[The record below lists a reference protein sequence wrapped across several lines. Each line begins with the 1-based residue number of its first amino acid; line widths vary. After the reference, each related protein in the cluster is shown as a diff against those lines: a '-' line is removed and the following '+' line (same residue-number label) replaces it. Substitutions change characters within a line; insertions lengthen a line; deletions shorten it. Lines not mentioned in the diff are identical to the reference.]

1 MAQSLNDQ
9 DVYLYRSSDPHT
21 AIPDWLPRCS
31 LVSPEARFMA
41 VTILVLSKAPMP
53 PTRAEIA
60 ESMGVDIRTVQ
71 RWLGELR
78 SAGLLSEHQ
87 VGRRVLCVFERPMDD
102 RGVMGDRGVTRH
114 TDHPTHGSPDTR
126 ITHDPQHGDQLSE
139 HQTAPNG
146 AFFENSIGDPPVG
159 VVGVQHDPLID
170 PTAATRAP
178 LKTALGRWL
187 KQAGM
192 NAARDFDSEDLD
204 FETYR
209 RWVLD
214 KRDRGWD
221 WRQIVSTLREAPLVR
236 EEHMAPALADA
247 GADLADAGADL
258 VGDLAEIS
266 ARRELLRQE
275 MIQQLNNRPNTYHGG
290 GK

>member
-87 VGRRVLCVFERPMDD
+87 VGRRVLCVFERPMGDPC
-102 RGVMGDRGVTRH
+102 VMGDRGVTRH
-114 TDHPTHGSPDTR
+114 TDHPTHGSPMTPNMVINYQSIR
-126 ITHDPQHGDQLSE
+126 QR
-139 HQTAPNG
+139 QTAL
-146 AFFENSIGDPPVG
+146 FSKIRSVI
-159 VVGVQHDPLID
+159 L
-170 PTAATRAP
+170 
-178 LKTALGRWL
+178 
-187 KQAGM
+187 
-192 NAARDFDSEDLD
+192 
-204 FETYR
+204 
-209 RWVLD
+209 
-214 KRDRGWD
+214 
-221 WRQIVSTLREAPLVR
+221 PLV
-236 EEHMAPALADA
+236 L
-247 GADLADAGADL
+247 L
-258 VGDLAEIS
+258 VS
-266 ARRELLRQE
+266 N
-275 MIQQLNNRPNTYHGG
+275 MIR
-290 GK
+290 

>member
-1 MAQSLNDQ
+1 
-9 DVYLYRSSDPHT
+9 
-21 AIPDWLPRCS
+21 
-31 LVSPEARFMA
+31 
-41 VTILVLSKAPMP
+41 
-53 PTRAEIA
+53 
-60 ESMGVDIRTVQ
+60 
-71 RWLGELR
+71 
-78 SAGLLSEHQ
+78 
-87 VGRRVLCVFERPMDD
+87 
-102 RGVMGDRGVTRH
+102 
-114 TDHPTHGSPDTR
+114 
-126 ITHDPQHGDQLSE
+126 
-139 HQTAPNG
+139 
-146 AFFENSIGDPPVG
+146 
-159 VVGVQHDPLID
+159 
-170 PTAATRAP
+170 
-178 LKTALGRWL
+178 
-187 KQAGM
+187 M

>member
-1 MAQSLNDQ
+1 
-9 DVYLYRSSDPHT
+9 
-21 AIPDWLPRCS
+21 
-31 LVSPEARFMA
+31 
-41 VTILVLSKAPMP
+41 
-53 PTRAEIA
+53 
-60 ESMGVDIRTVQ
+60 
-71 RWLGELR
+71 
-78 SAGLLSEHQ
+78 
-87 VGRRVLCVFERPMDD
+87 
-102 RGVMGDRGVTRH
+102 
-114 TDHPTHGSPDTR
+114 
-126 ITHDPQHGDQLSE
+126 
-139 HQTAPNG
+139 
-146 AFFENSIGDPPVG
+146 
-159 VVGVQHDPLID
+159 
-170 PTAATRAP
+170 
-178 LKTALGRWL
+178 
-187 KQAGM
+187 M

-247 GADLADAGADL
+247 GADL